1 MRGGRDGKA
10 CGCACLDEHAAER
23 KSLRHGRACAVLT
36 EVGHIRVHG
45 GEKRADALVEQI
57 SGEDQVEVAV
67 PQTALAQR
75 EVDGGALKLAFRK
88 LPRLLSHAV
97 VPRDEVKTAAERAF
111 ALFFAD
117 RGGVRQQIRAVFER
131 KRAFSGVC
139 DHPAPPP
146 FSTSSTRP

>member
-10 CGCACLDEHAAER
+10 CGGACLDEHAAEC
-23 KSLRHGRACAVLT
+23 KSLCHGRARAVLT
-36 EVGHIRVHG
+36 EVGHIRVHR
-45 GEKRADALVEQI
+45 GEKRADALVEKVP
-57 SGEDQVEVAV
+57 GKDQVEVAV
-67 PQTALAQR
+67 SQTALAQC
-75 EVDGGALKLAFRK
+75 EVDGGALKLTFRK

-111 ALFFAD
+111 TLFFAD
-117 RGGVRQQIRAVFER
+117 CGGVRQQMRAVFER

>member
-1 MRGGRDGKA
+1 M
-10 CGCACLDEHAAER
+10 
-23 KSLRHGRACAVLT
+23 
-36 EVGHIRVHG
+36 
-45 GEKRADALVEQI
+45 
-57 SGEDQVEVAV
+57 

-75 EVDGGALKLAFRK
+75 EVDGGALKLTFRK

-111 ALFFAD
+111 PLFFAD
-117 RGGVRQQIRAVFER
+117 CGGVRQQIGTVFER
-131 KRAFSGVC
+131 ERAFSGVC